1 MALKTNIVSKKKNT
15 ALKKILKIATAFV
28 LFIAII
34 VIGGIL
40 YFNNQNIKTP
50 LLKYLSE
57 KTSLNI
63 NCDKIEFSPLYPNVL
78 KLGGVT
84 IDGIKVSEVYVEY
97 SLEDLFDNKDLDIKY
112 LYCKGITFKEQD
124 LSNLKQEQIPF
135 EAIKIGKLDL
145 IDTPLWFNNFKA
157 QHATFSAQNFL
168 LMGNISFENG
178 SLSADTA
185 QFENLELKKLN
196 TKIDLEKEAIRTNQF
211 NAQVL
216 GGQIQ
221 ADLKIDPAKREIT
234 FNSLT
239 LNKIILKDLTH
250 DLPKYTISAGISNLY
265 DCVVILP
272 QSKVILG
279 QITGQVKDLFL
290 DKNQINYNFE
300 GKIDEISIPSL
311 QITAE
316 HNEVNAT
323 ALMDSLQLSLKGKVF
338 QGEFNLNSNYTK
350 NLKDYYL
357 NIDNFTLKDAKL
369 EPTTQLVDY
378 LTTKAFEHNTYI
390 KSLNLDNCEFVS
402 NIDAFPITIKAVKLN
417 SHNYSFDKDSHLLV
431 GNEAQ
436 STLDLDSLYIK
447 DLFIKRATV
456 HSKLHDKIFSV
467 NSDLIE
473 FSKGNN
479 LSFSYTYD
487 DKLKEAHF
495 NANAKDFNLEN
506 LNSSFFNHLFNGKVD
521 FSTDLAFYAQDSS
534 HETFDNVPSP
544 EEQEQIVTESNL
556 LKEDIPSFAK
566 PCYGYNLVNTNQF
579 YLKSATT
586 EGELSLSSD
595 SLFISDIGLDL
606 VNGGPKKDYVLNFE
620 DFLFAIKGSDLGLYK
635 LDLEASIDDNIVK
648 AKLSSDLT
656 SSHISSRASYDLL
669 SKELSSRT
677 TFVSLPKDSLSTL
690 KIEGPIKDLK
700 VIINAITRGEMRSG
714 INTDHLQGTNG
725 KETSLE
731 ESNATPPAPKETI
744 LEQADLKAE

>member
-1 MALKTNIVSKKKNT
+1 
-15 ALKKILKIATAFV
+15 
-28 LFIAII
+28 
-34 VIGGIL
+34 
-40 YFNNQNIKTP
+40 
-50 LLKYLSE
+50 
-57 KTSLNI
+57 
-63 NCDKIEFSPLYPNVL
+63 
-78 KLGGVT
+78 
-84 IDGIKVSEVYVEY
+84 
-97 SLEDLFDNKDLDIKY
+97 
-112 LYCKGITFKEQD
+112 
-124 LSNLKQEQIPF
+124 
-135 EAIKIGKLDL
+135 
-145 IDTPLWFNNFKA
+145 
-157 QHATFSAQNFL
+157 
-168 LMGNISFENG
+168 
-178 SLSADTA
+178 
-185 QFENLELKKLN
+185 
-196 TKIDLEKEAIRTNQF
+196 
-211 NAQVL
+211 
-216 GGQIQ
+216 
-221 ADLKIDPAKREIT
+221 
-234 FNSLT
+234 
-239 LNKIILKDLTH
+239 
-250 DLPKYTISAGISNLY
+250 
-265 DCVVILP
+265 
-272 QSKVILG
+272 
-279 QITGQVKDLFL
+279 
-290 DKNQINYNFE
+290 
-300 GKIDEISIPSL
+300 
-311 QITAE
+311 
-316 HNEVNAT
+316 
-323 ALMDSLQLSLKGKVF
+323 MDSLQLSLKGKVF

-556 LKEDIPSFAK
+556 LKEDIPSYAK
-566 PCYGYNLVNTNQF
+566 PFYGYNLVNTNQF

-595 SLFISDIGLDL
+595 SLFISDLGLDL

-635 LDLEASIDDNIVK
+635 LDLEATIEDNIVK
-648 AKLSSDLT
+648 TKISSDLT
-656 SSHISSRASYDLL
+656 SSHISARANYDLL

-714 INTDHLQGTNG
+714 INTDHLQDTKG

-731 ESNATPPAPKETI
+731 ESKVETPAPKETT